1 MLIYYNEIKNRE
13 DIRLVNFSFYQMQI
27 LIASW
32 TCCLVLIFTSCKFFE
47 DGWEN
52 RWVKSEWKKDENMA
66 GEWNYTS
73 GKWNGD
79 RNDKGNLFVL

>member
-1 MLIYYNEIKNRE
+1 MCWR
-13 DIRLVNFSFYQMQI
+13 VN
-27 LIASW
+27 A
-32 TCCLVLIFTSCKFFE
+32 K

-52 RWVKSEWKKDENMA
+52 RWVKSDWKKDENLA

-79 RNDKGNLFVL
+79 ADDKGKLDYLSKTIIVRLVWCFQILV

>member
-1 MLIYYNEIKNRE
+1 MCWR
-13 DIRLVNFSFYQMQI
+13 VN
-27 LIASW
+27 
-32 TCCLVLIFTSCKFFE
+32 VK

-52 RWVKSEWKKDENMA
+52 RWVKSDWKKDENLA

-79 RNDKGNLFVL
+79 DDDKGKLDYLSKTIIVRLVWCFQILV

>member
-1 MLIYYNEIKNRE
+1 MQKYRFPVFWSRI
-13 DIRLVNFSFYQMQI
+13 LVFCALLGQT
-27 LIASW
+27 L
-32 TCCLVLIFTSCKFFE
+32 

-52 RWVKSEWKKDENMA
+52 RWVKSDWKKDENLA

-79 RNDKGNLFVL
+79 DDDKGKLDYLSKTIIVRLVWCFQILV